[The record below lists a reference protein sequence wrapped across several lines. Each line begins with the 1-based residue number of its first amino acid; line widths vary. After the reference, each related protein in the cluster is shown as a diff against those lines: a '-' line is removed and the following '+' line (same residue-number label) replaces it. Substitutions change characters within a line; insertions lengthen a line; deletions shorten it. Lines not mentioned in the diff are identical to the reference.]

1 MEQLK
6 KKNFNPS
13 NIYLYKRDI
22 NGNVIYWKGVIDI
35 TGNTVL
41 TKNRGKMS
49 NQIIKKVLLLSVFVF
64 SVTLASGQTKMP
76 EELTTATIN
85 GQIEYV
91 EDHTRIYDNFR
102 AIREDIYQKLNKN
115 IIDSLA
121 AEKGRI
127 IELKKAGSVLTQ
139 KNDSLTMLLGSTRND
154 LASVTATKNKI
165 RVLGLELKKGV
176 YNTIMWTI
184 LGVALLLLAIGFL
197 IFKRNLVVLLRTEK
211 DLKELKEEFAAYK
224 QSSRLAREK
233 VEMDLFRANQ
243 KLKGM

>member
-1 MEQLK
+1 M
-6 KKNFNPS
+6 
-13 NIYLYKRDI
+13 
-22 NGNVIYWKGVIDI
+22 
-35 TGNTVL
+35 
-41 TKNRGKMS
+41 
-49 NQIIKKVLLLSVFVF
+49 IKKVLLLSVFVF
-64 SVTLASGQTKMP
+64 SVTLVSGQTKMP

>member
-1 MEQLK
+1 
-6 KKNFNPS
+6 
-13 NIYLYKRDI
+13 
-22 NGNVIYWKGVIDI
+22 
-35 TGNTVL
+35 
-41 TKNRGKMS
+41 
-49 NQIIKKVLLLSVFVF
+49 
-64 SVTLASGQTKMP
+64 MP

-115 IIDSLA
+115 IIDSLS

-139 KNDSLTMLLGSTRND
+139 KNDSLTMLLGATRND

-165 RVLGLELKKGV
+165 RVLGMELKKGV

>member
-1 MEQLK
+1 MRKQ
-6 KKNFNPS
+6 
-13 NIYLYKRDI
+13 
-22 NGNVIYWKGVIDI
+22 
-35 TGNTVL
+35 
-41 TKNRGKMS
+41 M
-49 NQIIKKVLLLSVFVF
+49 IKKVLLLSAFVY

-76 EELTTATIN
+76 EELSTAPIR

-115 IIDSLA
+115 IL
-121 AEKGRI
+121 
-127 IELKKAGSVLTQ
+127 
-139 KNDSLTMLLGSTRND
+139 DSLTAEKTRVEQLKVSTSALNSSAD
-154 LASVTATKNKI
+154 SLKVLLASARQQLDEVTATKNKI
-165 RVLGLELKKGV
+165 RVLGLEINKTA
-176 YNTIMWTI
+176 YNTIMWI
-184 LGVALLLLAIGFL
+184 LVGGLILLMVIGFL

>member
-1 MEQLK
+1 
-6 KKNFNPS
+6 
-13 NIYLYKRDI
+13 
-22 NGNVIYWKGVIDI
+22 
-35 TGNTVL
+35 
-41 TKNRGKMS
+41 MS
-49 NQIIKKVLLLSVFVF
+49 NQMSKKVLLLSVFVF